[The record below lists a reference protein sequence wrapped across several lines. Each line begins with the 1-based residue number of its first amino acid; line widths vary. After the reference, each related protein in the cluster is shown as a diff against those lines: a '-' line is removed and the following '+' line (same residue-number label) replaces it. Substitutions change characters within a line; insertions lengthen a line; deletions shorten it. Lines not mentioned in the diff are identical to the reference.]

1 MKKRSCTTNLLEFL
15 EVMTTLHDEGK
26 PIDVVYLDFS
36 KAFNKVPDRKLLTK
50 CEANG
55 LEDPCLFG

>member
-1 MKKRSCTTNLLEFL
+1 MHYKLEFL

-36 KAFNKVPDRKLLTK
+36 KAFDKVPDRRLLTK
-50 CEANG
+50 
-55 LEDPCLFG
+55 